1 MNWWGIGCLS
11 SLSSGYWRHFRRL
24 SPTLHWGVCCS
35 HGGEAQTQ
43 VVRSTTKASAVGSS
57 GALAPKH
64 PRGITEVPTQ
74 SLQGCREPTISNNF
88 ISANKVIP
96 GLALQFYSIGASF
109 GWWLRSCVRHLLF
122 PPALQSPSPQV
133 GNWNAALGQ
142 RKRLLGGQ
150 IQKGGSCWWRWRS
163 GGWPRDHA
171 WRERTI
177 LIKTATAPSSFF
189 SFRALSKVVQKDGW
203 SWCSI
208 QTWVYCCKR
217 LGKAMPLWKRLFRSE
232 AKEHFV
238 VGWWEWVVWFIGTKQ
253 SFMGSVDW
261 RYWVCL
267 LVAPWK
273 MICIGSLG

>member
-1 MNWWGIGCLS
+1 MGDWMFIFLVLRLLKALPSFVTDFALRSVLRSWRGSPNPGCQK
-11 SLSSGYWRHFRRL
+11 HNE
-24 SPTLHWGVCCS
+24 GVSDRVKWCTC
-35 HGGEAQTQ
+35 
-43 VVRSTTKASAVGSS
+43 TKAPSQNHGSS
-57 GALAPKH
+57 DTILA
-64 PRGITEVPTQ
+64 G
-74 SLQGCREPTISNNF
+74 LQRANNF

-133 GNWNAALGQ
+133 GNWSAALGQ

-177 LIKTATAPSSFF
+177 LIKTATAPSSSF

-203 SWCSI
+203 VLV
-208 QTWVYCCKR
+208 QHPGMGLLLQA
-217 LGKAMPLWKRLFRSE
+217 LGEGDALVEEVAPVRSE
-232 AKEHFV
+232 GALCCWVMGVGRV
-238 VGWWEWVVWFIGTKQ
+238 V
-253 SFMGSVDW
+253 
-261 RYWVCL
+261 Y
-267 LVAPWK
+267 
-273 MICIGSLG
+273 